1 MPTALIADDEPN
13 LPASLTQRLQQLWP
27 ELEVV
32 AMPRN
37 GVGTLAALNA
47 SPRPDIAFLD
57 IRMPSVDGL
66 KLAALVPDV
75 HVVFVTAYDESGR

>member
-13 LPASLTQRLQQLWP
+13 LSASLAQRLGQLWP
-27 ELEVV
+27 ELDIV

-37 GVGTLAALNA
+37 GIETLAALNA

-57 IRMPSVDGL
+57 IRMPGI
-66 KLAALVPDV
+66 
-75 HVVFVTAYDESGR
+75 